1 MLLFNQSE
9 SNESYNFCAMSWVSQ
24 KYIIWYSDM
33 GLLWWQVVKNLP
45 PSAGD
50 ARDAGSIL
58 ESGRFPG
65 VGSGNPRQ
73 YSCLENSMER
83 GAWWA
88 TVCGVAKSQTQLSVH
103 TIARVRVH
111 THTQTHTLA
120 LLSQSVRKCASPVS
134 TEYYQVKRHIF
145 E

>member
-1 MLLFNQSE
+1 MH
-9 SNESYNFCAMSWVSQ
+9 
-24 KYIIWYSDM
+24 
-33 GLLWWQVVKNLP
+33 
-45 PSAGD
+45 
-50 ARDAGSIL
+50 
-58 ESGRFPG
+58 
-65 VGSGNPRQ
+65 
-73 YSCLENSMER
+73 R

-103 TIARVRVH
+103 TFARVRVH

-134 TEYYQVKRHIF
+134 TEYDQVKRHIF